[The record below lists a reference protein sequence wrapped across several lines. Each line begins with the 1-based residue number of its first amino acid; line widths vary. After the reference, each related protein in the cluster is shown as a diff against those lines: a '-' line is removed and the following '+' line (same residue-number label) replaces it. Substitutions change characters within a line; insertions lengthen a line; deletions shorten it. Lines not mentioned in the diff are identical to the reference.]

1 MNPWKA
7 CEFAVGQ
14 CIALYGIDARSRSLD
29 GSNDQHDPQPR
40 ALHHFLFSNQIE
52 LLYGSDDVGYT
63 PAILTHETLCA
74 ILE

>member
-1 MNPWKA
+1 MHVPGLWMGPMTNMILNH
-7 CEFAVGQ
+7 EL
-14 CIALYGIDARSRSLD
+14 CITFS
-29 GSNDQHDPQPR
+29 
-40 ALHHFLFSNQIE
+40 FSNQIE